1 MRRDGQKWIFDSF
14 VGMAGL
20 DAIFPD
26 AYIAWSETG
35 LYLKDYLLTM
45 SRVRSGDMLSKSWR
59 KTAEQ
64 LEIMAQEASGRGHR
78 ETAGDLYYRAAL
90 CYARAFWPISD
101 ILGRP
106 NAMAAYAK
114 VKECYDLAA
123 QTVDYV
129 VERIEAP
136 FEATSIPGIFH
147 RPRHANG
154 RLPCVI
160 YIPGMDGVKDIF
172 PDLRNNPFIRRGLAL
187 VTIDGPGVGE
197 SLLRGL
203 HVTLSNVQRAVSAVI
218 DYLEGRPD
226 VDPDRIAM
234 LGMSMGSYWGP
245 SSAAE
250 DQRIKC
256 CVAALG
262 CLMDK
267 TTMFDKAPPAY
278 KANFMTMAGIK
289 DEETFDKVAR
299 EMTLERYA
307 DHIECPM
314 LIMNGEFDQ
323 LCPIEDARRLMSLLH
338 CPRELW
344 IFENEFHPIG
354 RWRSEVF
361 AWAADW
367 LRDALNGRYDPRAN
381 REVFIH
387 ART

>member
-1 MRRDGQKWIFDSF
+1 MRRDGQKWIFDTF

-35 LYLKDYLLTM
+35 LYLKDYMLTM
-45 SRVRSGDMLSKSWR
+45 SRVRSGEMLGKSWR

-64 LEIMAQEASGRGHR
+64 LEVMAREAGARGHA

-90 CYARAFWPISD
+90 CYARAFWPVSEI
-101 ILGRP
+101 IGTP
-106 NAMAAYAK
+106 QAAAAYQK
-114 VKECYDLAA
+114 IKECYDFAA
-123 QTVDYV
+123 QTMDYD

-136 FEATSIPGIFH
+136 FGEGSIPAIFH
-147 RPRHANG
+147 RPRTAG
-154 RLPCVI
+154 ALPCVI
-160 YIPGMDGVKDIF
+160 YLPGMDGVKDIF

-187 VTIDGPGVGE
+187 LTIDGPGVGE

-203 HVTLSNVQRAVSAVI
+203 HVTLDNVPRAVSAVI
-218 DYLEGRPD
+218 DYLEGRPEID
-226 VDPDRIAM
+226 RDRIGV

-245 SSAAE
+245 TAAAE
-250 DQRIKC
+250 DRRIKC

-267 TTMFDKAPPAY
+267 TVMFDKAPPAY
-278 KANFMTMAGIK
+278 KANYMIMAGIE
-289 DEETFDKVAR
+289 DEDEFDRMAKH
-299 EMTLERYA
+299 MTLERYA
-307 DHIECPM
+307 DRIECPM

-344 IFENEFHPIG
+344 TFENEFHPIG
-354 RWRSEVF
+354 RWRTEVF

-367 LRDALNGRYDPRAN
+367 LRDTLNGRYDRAAN
-381 REVFIH
+381 CEVYIRE
-387 ART
+387 RT